1 MSAQGGGGGG
11 GGGGKSRWGSLLS
24 QAVAG
29 VEARLDTILAEEDQP
44 PKPAPSPTPSQQSKT
59 STGML
64 WLYIWNTQEAV
75 R

>member
-1 MSAQGGGGGG
+1 MSAQG

-44 PKPAPSPTPSQQSKT
+44 KPAPSPTPSQQSRT

-64 WLYIWNTQEAV
+64 SIYSWNGQEAV
-75 R
+75 T

>member
-1 MSAQGGGGGG
+1 MSAQGG

-44 PKPAPSPTPSQQSKT
+44 KPAPSPTPSQQSKA

-64 WLYIWNTQEAV
+64 SLHI
-75 R
+75 

>member
-1 MSAQGGGGGG
+1 MSAQ

-44 PKPAPSPTPSQQSKT
+44 KPTSSPTPSQQSKPSPGT
-59 STGML
+59 PLLTKKKPPDV
-64 WLYIWNTQEAV
+64 AV
-75 R
+75 T

>member
-1 MSAQGGGGGG
+1 MSAQG

-44 PKPAPSPTPSQQSKT
+44 KPSPSPTPSQQSKQ
-59 STGML
+59 STGMFPPRTGTPREL
-64 WLYIWNTQEAV
+64 SRNAC
-75 R
+75 

>member
-1 MSAQGGGGGG
+1 MSAQG

-44 PKPAPSPTPSQQSKT
+44 KPAPSPTPSQQSKA
-59 STGML
+59 STGMPSLYL
-64 WLYIWNTQEAV
+64 WNSQEAV
-75 R
+75 T